1 MLRYHSTTTYVQTT
15 IADTGQNK
23 SIIYVR
29 TDSRGDAK
37 VYLVP
42 STSAGTDP
50 VMYVPVNLSADG
62 SSEAG
67 VSSVTSDPDF
77 TATATPAIRT
87 GADQTVDRG
96 SSTLTPEVN
105 ARVGTQ
111 NQPLEMRLA
120 LTSNT
125 ANVQIHFEVTGGRIY
140 LDPRL
145 HDQINPDY
153 KTSLTTVT
161 SSGGVATVL
170 VQVNNGA
177 TARVTGRIAGNNTHT
192 GRHTVTYF
200 WDYPHIEYV
209 SGSEKKFG
217 ATGGRLEEPLVVRVK
232 DGPNGSPVPGQVV
245 KFKETSTASQTWT

>member
-1 MLRYHSTTTYVQTT
+1 
-15 IADTGQNK
+15 
-23 SIIYVR
+23 
-29 TDSRGDAK
+29 
-37 VYLVP
+37 
-42 STSAGTDP
+42 
-50 VMYVPVNLSADG
+50 
-62 SSEAG
+62 
-67 VSSVTSDPDF
+67 
-77 TATATPAIRT
+77 
-87 GADQTVDRG
+87 
-96 SSTLTPEVN
+96 
-105 ARVGTQ
+105 
-111 NQPLEMRLA
+111 MRLA

-125 ANVQIHFEVTGGRIY
+125 ANVQINFEVTGGRIY

-209 SGSEKKFG
+209 SGTEKKFG

-245 KFKETSTASQTWT
+245 KFEETSTPSLEDSQVIRSPIPVPGTTVFVDSTTPTTLADDSSGRPDSLRTRIATLGVPNVANGDEEVVFVETDSNGEA